1 MLRLHPKPLHSTSPS
16 LRPQKR
22 LQILGAEELD
32 ALYGLPRFTPEERQ
46 EYFALSPPDLAAL
59 APLHSLKSRFYGILQ
74 LGYFRARHQFFVFR
88 LHDVEEDAR
97 YLQAFYFPTLPV
109 SFLEWTI
116 TKATRLKQ
124 QRLIL
129 ALCQYRLCNAHT
141 QRQLQ
146 SKAQQAA
153 RVSSK
158 PVYLLRTLLHYS
170 DVSFR

>member
-1 MLRLHPKPLHSTSPS
+1 MLRLHPKPLHSTSPP

-22 LQILGAEELD
+22 LHILGTEELD

-97 YLQAFYFPTLPV
+97 YLQAFYFPTLPA

-141 QRQLQ
+141 RRQLQ

-158 PVYLLRTLLHYS
+158 PVY
-170 DVSFR
+170 